1 MITARQKKS
10 EKISLSLLFKLTKRS
25 ILFLFLLL
33 TVISVF
39 YVIGNYQLFLDSN
52 QKIILN
58 AAAFTATALL
68 VLSATGTVTSILCI
82 IRKKRKRQYYAINLA
97 LIILSAVYAVFFLFL
112 FRATVILSS
121 GI

>member
-33 TVISVF
+33 TVLSVF

-68 VLSATGTVTSILCI
+68 VLSATGTVTSILCL

>member
-33 TVISVF
+33 TVLSVF

-82 IRKKRKRQYYAINLA
+82 IRKKRKRLYYTINLA

>member
-33 TVISVF
+33 TVLSVF

-68 VLSATGTVTSILCI
+68 VLSATGTVTSILSI
-82 IRKKRKRQYYAINLA
+82 IRKKRKRLYYAINLA

>member
-33 TVISVF
+33 TVLSVF

-58 AAAFTATALL
+58 TAAFTATALL

>member
-33 TVISVF
+33 TVLSVF

>member
-33 TVISVF
+33 TVLSVF

-82 IRKKRKRQYYAINLA
+82 IRKKRKRLYYSINLA

>member
-33 TVISVF
+33 TVLSVF

-58 AAAFTATALL
+58 TAAFTATALL

-82 IRKKRKRQYYAINLA
+82 IRKKRKRLYYTINLA

>member
-33 TVISVF
+33 TVLSVF
-39 YVIGNYQLFLDSN
+39 YVIGNYQLFLASN

-82 IRKKRKRQYYAINLA
+82 IRKKRKRLYYAINLA

>member
-33 TVISVF
+33 TVLSVF

-68 VLSATGTVTSILCI
+68 VLSATGTVTSILCSY
-82 IRKKRKRQYYAINLA
+82 K
-97 LIILSAVYAVFFLFL
+97 SAKPKLF
-112 FRATVILSS
+112 
-121 GI
+121 

>member
-33 TVISVF
+33 TVLSVF

-68 VLSATGTVTSILCI
+68 VLSATGTVTSILYI
-82 IRKKRKRQYYAINLA
+82 IRKKRKRLYYAINLA

>member
-33 TVISVF
+33 TVLSVF

-82 IRKKRKRQYYAINLA
+82 NRKKRKRLYYAINLA

>member
-33 TVISVF
+33 TALSVF

-68 VLSATGTVTSILCI
+68 VLSAPGTVTSILCL